1 MKELV
6 EKILEKLEEPQF
18 NIGCGACPIKE
29 KCDEV
34 QETIDDEMTDLCAE
48 TMRVIAK
55 EIVQDV
61 AKEYNNG
68 WIPCSERLP
77 DKAGYEVLAT
87 LENSF
92 GQRRVTIIFTGYG
105 DESFWHCNNKEY
117 DLEAWKV
124 IAWQP
129 LPEPYKESED

>member
-1 MKELV
+1 MKEAF
-6 EKILEKLEEPQF
+6 EKIVERLEEYEYNDLIEHNSELCEHCQRT
-18 NIGCGACPIKE
+18 NC
-29 KCDEV
+29 
-34 QETIDDEMTDLCAE
+34 EMGTDCS
-48 TMRVIAK
+48 MCIMDKAK
-55 EIVQDV
+55 DIVQDV

-68 WIPCSERLP
+68 WIACSDRLP

-129 LPEPYKESED
+129 LPELYKEND

>member
-1 MKELV
+1 MNPF
-6 EKILEKLEEPQF
+6 EKILDRFETLE
-18 NIGCGACPIKE
+18 NIFIKGNSHSVAAGVS
-29 KCDEV
+29 K
-34 QETIDDEMTDLCAE
+34 
-48 TMRVIAK
+48 AK
-55 EIVQDV
+55 EIVHEV
-61 AKEYNNG
+61 AEEYNNG

-129 LPEPYKESED
+129 LPELYKEND

>member
-1 MKELV
+1 MKEAF
-6 EKILEKLEEPQF
+6 EKIVERLEEYEYNDLIEHNSELCEHCQRT
-18 NIGCGACPIKE
+18 NC
-29 KCDEV
+29 
-34 QETIDDEMTDLCAE
+34 EMGTDCS
-48 TMRVIAK
+48 MCIMDKAK
-55 EIVQDV
+55 DSVQDV

-68 WIPCSERLP
+68 WIACSDRLP

-129 LPEPYKESED
+129 LPELYKEND

>member
-1 MKELV
+1 MKEAF
-6 EKILEKLEEPQF
+6 EKILERLEEYEYNDLIEHNSELCEHCQRT
-18 NIGCGACPIKE
+18 NC
-29 KCDEV
+29 
-34 QETIDDEMTDLCAE
+34 EMGTDCS
-48 TMRVIAK
+48 MCIMDKAK
-55 EIVQDV
+55 DIVQDV

-68 WIPCSERLP
+68 WIACSDRLP

-129 LPEPYKESED
+129 LPELYKEND

>member
-1 MKELV
+1 MNPF
-6 EKILEKLEEPQF
+6 EKILDRFETLE
-18 NIGCGACPIKE
+18 NIFIKGNSHNVAAGVS
-29 KCDEV
+29 K
-34 QETIDDEMTDLCAE
+34 
-48 TMRVIAK
+48 AK
-55 EIVQDV
+55 EIVQEV
-61 AKEYNNG
+61 AEEYNNG

-77 DKAGYEVLAT
+77 DKAGCEVLAT

-129 LPEPYKESED
+129 LPELYKEND

>member
-1 MKELV
+1 MNKEF
-6 EKILEKLEEPQF
+6 EKILERLEEKTIPVLDEDEHIIPES
-18 NIGCGACPIKE
+18 NIREPYEIGMVALSDVNKI
-29 KCDEV
+29 V
-34 QETIDDEMTDLCAE
+34 QEVEE
-48 TMRVIAK
+48 
-55 EIVQDV
+55 
-61 AKEYNNG
+61 EYNNG

-129 LPEPYKESED
+129 LPELYKEND

>member
-1 MKELV
+1 MNPF
-6 EKILEKLEEPQF
+6 EKILDRFETLE
-18 NIGCGACPIKE
+18 NIFIKGNSHNVAAGVG
-29 KCDEV
+29 K
-34 QETIDDEMTDLCAE
+34 
-48 TMRVIAK
+48 AK
-55 EIVQDV
+55 EIVHEV
-61 AKEYNNG
+61 AEEYNNG

-129 LPEPYKESED
+129 LPELYKEND

>member
-1 MKELV
+1 MKEAF
-6 EKILEKLEEPQF
+6 EKILERLESEF
-18 NIGCGACPIKE
+18 GTS
-29 KCDEV
+29 DEV
-34 QETIDDEMTDLCAE
+34 
-48 TMRVIAK
+48 VIELYDIK
-55 EIVQDV
+55 KIVQDV

-68 WIPCSERLP
+68 WIACSDRLP

-129 LPEPYKESED
+129 LPGPHKENKKE

>member
-1 MKELV
+1 MNPF
-6 EKILEKLEEPQF
+6 EKILDRFETLE
-18 NIGCGACPIKE
+18 NIFIKGNSHNVAAGVS
-29 KCDEV
+29 K
-34 QETIDDEMTDLCAE
+34 
-48 TMRVIAK
+48 AK
-55 EIVQDV
+55 EIVHEV
-61 AKEYNNG
+61 AEEYNNG

-129 LPEPYKESED
+129 LPELYKEND

>member
-1 MKELV
+1 MKEAF
-6 EKILEKLEEPQF
+6 EKILERLDSHIEIAKSEGDF
-18 NIGCGACPIKE
+18 SYIKPFE
-29 KCDEV
+29 IAKGEV
-34 QETIDDEMTDLCAE
+34 QNVAE
-48 TMRVIAK
+48 
-55 EIVQDV
+55 
-61 AKEYNNG
+61 EYNNG

-87 LENSF
+87 LENSV
-92 GQRRVTIIFTGYG
+92 GQRRGAIIFTGYG

-129 LPEPYKESED
+129 LPELYKEND

>member
-1 MKELV
+1 MKEAF
-6 EKILEKLEEPQF
+6 EKILERLEEYEYNDLIEHNSELCEHCQRT
-18 NIGCGACPIKE
+18 NC
-29 KCDEV
+29 
-34 QETIDDEMTDLCAE
+34 EMGTDCS
-48 TMRVIAK
+48 MCIMDKAK
-55 EIVQDV
+55 DIVQDV

-68 WIPCSERLP
+68 WIACSDRLP

-129 LPEPYKESED
+129 LPEPYKEND

>member
-1 MKELV
+1 MNPF
-6 EKILEKLEEPQF
+6 EKILDRFETLE
-18 NIGCGACPIKE
+18 NIFIKGNSHNVAAGVS
-29 KCDEV
+29 K
-34 QETIDDEMTDLCAE
+34 
-48 TMRVIAK
+48 AK
-55 EIVQDV
+55 EIVHEV
-61 AKEYNNG
+61 AEEYNNG

-105 DESFWHCNNKEY
+105 DESFWHYNNKEY

-129 LPEPYKESED
+129 LPELYKEND

>member
-1 MKELV
+1 MKEAF
-6 EKILEKLEEPQF
+6 EKIVERLEEYEYNDLIEHNSELCEHCQRT
-18 NIGCGACPIKE
+18 NC
-29 KCDEV
+29 
-34 QETIDDEMTDLCAE
+34 EMGTDCS
-48 TMRVIAK
+48 MCIMDKAK
-55 EIVQDV
+55 DIVQDV
-61 AKEYNNG
+61 AEEYNNG
-68 WIPCSERLP
+68 WIACSDRLP

-129 LPEPYKESED
+129 LPELYKEND

>member
-1 MKELV
+1 MT
-6 EKILEKLEEPQF
+6 EKQVNGNMTRNTDI
-18 NIGCGACPIKE
+18 
-29 KCDEV
+29 DE
-34 QETIDDEMTDLCAE
+34 A
-48 TMRVIAK
+48 IAHAR
-55 EIVQDV
+55 EV
-61 AKEYNNG
+61 AKKSVHNTNVRESE

-117 DLEAWKV
+117 DLEVWKV
-124 IAWQP
+124 IAWQS
-129 LPEPYKESED
+129 LPEPYELT

>member
-1 MKELV
+1 MKEAFEKIV
-6 EKILEKLEEPQF
+6 EKLSSVG
-18 NIGCGACPIKE
+18 GCDDCCEYNKG
-29 KCDEV
+29 
-34 QETIDDEMTDLCAE
+34 IDSAIDTA
-48 TMRVIAK
+48 IS
-55 EIVQDV
+55 IVQDV
-61 AKEYNNG
+61 AEEYNNG
-68 WIPCSERLP
+68 WIACSDRLP

-129 LPEPYKESED
+129 LPELYKEND